1 MKIIEQL
8 KKVIT
13 ITAFVF
19 ALNSVACTTAYA
31 HARWVIPSHT
41 VISGDKPMAVSIDY
55 SISNDIFHPDMAFGG
70 AQIANISA
78 EKGQV
83 ASPIMGFMAKTH
95 AQVTTPNGDTQVLN
109 SVDLGRKSSTY
120 FTAPKSGTYRVE
132 ITQPTIDIILFKSKD
147 GESERLFGSYDS
159 IKSKLP
165 KSATDIEYLQLKNR
179 IQTFVTLNQTS
190 QKNVAPSGEG
200 LELKHNT
207 HPNELFAGEKSTYR
221 LLLNG
226 EYLGA
231 KNSYIK
237 ITKGGTRFRN
247 QRDSIEPMLFE
258 NGKFEITWPE
268 AGFYLVE
275 VEHEIKQAG
284 SKLVYALFL
293 TVEIHPE

>member
-8 KKVIT
+8 KKVSA
-13 ITAFVF
+13 ITAFAF
-19 ALNSVACTTAYA
+19 ALNSVVTSTAYA

-70 AQIANISA
+70 APLADIIAP
-78 EKGQV
+78 KGH
-83 ASPIMGFMAKTH
+83 ATKPIMSFLAKTL

-120 FTAPKSGTYRVE
+120 FTARTAGTYRVD
-132 ITQPTIDIILFKSKD
+132 IAQPTIDITLFKSKN
-147 GESERLFGSYDS
+147 GENQRLFGSYES
-159 IKSKLP
+159 VKSKLP
-165 KSATDIEYLQLKNR
+165 TGATNIESLQLINR
-179 IQTFVTLNQTS
+179 IQTFITFNQTS
-190 QKNVAPSGEG
+190 KKNVAHSGEG

-207 HPNELFAGEKSTYR
+207 HPNELFSGEKSTYQ

-226 EYLGA
+226 KALGA
-231 KNSYIK
+231 KNSHIK

-247 QRDSIEPMLFE
+247 QRNSIEPTLSE
-258 NGKFEITWPE
+258 KGQFEITWPE

-275 VEHEIKQAG
+275 IDHEIQQAD